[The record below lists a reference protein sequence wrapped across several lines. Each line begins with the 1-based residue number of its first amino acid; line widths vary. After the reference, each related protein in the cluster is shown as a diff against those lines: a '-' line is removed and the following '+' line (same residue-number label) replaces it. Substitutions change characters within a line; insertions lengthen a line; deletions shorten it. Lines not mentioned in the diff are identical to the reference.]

1 MRIAHI
7 TDLHLRHHV
16 PGTARIPRRRSRAMT
31 QVFGAAVADA
41 RSRGADLIAVTG
53 DLVDIPGYLFDHERT
68 GDEAMWDS
76 VRADYRLIGEILDSS
91 GLPWIVLPGN
101 HDSHRVMREVYGDR
115 PRVLDHAGV
124 RFISFWDR
132 EEVDHAPQRIL
143 AERRR
148 FEAAVSDPDPT
159 PQVHLQH
166 FVITP
171 ELNQGYPHTYV
182 EGAMLREAMSESV
195 VLSLSGH
202 YHRGTEP
209 TRHGA
214 TLFSVTPA
222 LCEGPHPYRI
232 FDLSP
237 GSEVSWEEISL
248 GLDRAPAAFLDRDG
262 CINTLPNYHSGPE
275 AMELLPGA
283 ASGIRRLRAAG
294 YRIVVVTN
302 QTCVGLGNVTPA
314 VMDEVHDRMAQLL
327 AREGAEIDAIHAST
341 EAGALAISDA
351 YRDVG
356 THKPAPT
363 MLVQA
368 AAELNLDLSSSFM
381 VGDRPTDVAA
391 GHAAGVTPVL
401 VRTGDGRKAEA
412 AGVDCA
418 VVDDL
423 RAVAEWILTE

>member
-16 PGTARIPRRRSRAMT
+16 PGTARTPRRRSRAIPE
-31 QVFGAAVADA
+31 VFAAAVADA
-41 RSRGADLIAVTG
+41 RSRGAGLIAVTG
-53 DLVDIPGYLFDHERT
+53 DLVDIPDYLFDWERV
-68 GDEAMWDS
+68 GDEAVWDA

-101 HDSHRVMREVYGDR
+101 HDSPKVMGQVYGDR
-115 PRVLDHAGV
+115 ARIVDHGGV
-124 RFISFWDR
+124 RFVSFWDR
-132 EEVDHAPQRIL
+132 EEIDHAPQRIL
-143 AERRR
+143 TERRR
-148 FEAAVSDPDPT
+148 FEAAVTDPDPT

-171 ELNQGYPHTYV
+171 ELNDGYPHTYV
-182 EGAMLREAMSESV
+182 EGAQLREAMSPSV
-195 VLSLSGH
+195 VLALSGH
-202 YHRGTEP
+202 YHPGADP
-209 TRHGA
+209 TQHGA

-222 LCEGPHPYRI
+222 LCEAPHPYRL
-232 FDLSP
+232 FDVSAA
-237 GSEVSWEEISL
+237 GEVDWEEVRL
-248 GLDRAPAAFLDRDG
+248 GLEPAPAVFLDRDG

-302 QTCVGLGNVTPA
+302 QTCVGLGNVTAA
-314 VMDEVHDRMAQLL
+314 VMDEVHDRMAFLL
-327 AREGAEIDAIHAST
+327 ARDGAEVDAVHAST
-341 EAGALAISDA
+341 EAGDRAISDA
-351 YRDVG
+351 HRDLG

-363 MLVQA
+363 MLLRA
-368 AAELNLDLSSSFM
+368 AAELNLDLTRSFM
-381 VGDRPTDVAA
+381 VGDRATDVAA

-401 VRTGDGRKAEA
+401 VRTGDGRQAEA
-412 AGVDCA
+412 EVDCA

-423 RAVAEWILTE
+423 AAVAEWILNG